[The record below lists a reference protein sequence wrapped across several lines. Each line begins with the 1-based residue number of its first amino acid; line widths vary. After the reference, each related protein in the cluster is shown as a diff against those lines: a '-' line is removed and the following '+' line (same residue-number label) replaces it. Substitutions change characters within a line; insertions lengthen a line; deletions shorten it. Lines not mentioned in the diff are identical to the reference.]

1 MFPANITRD
10 FAYDASGRMRQVKHN
25 GVVAMDY
32 LYNARGERVYRS
44 GSGQTVTTV
53 HDEAGRWLGDYDAS
67 GNPIQQAIWLD
78 DLPVGLLVGAGA
90 NQKLFYLQPDAM
102 GTPRV
107 VIDPTRD
114 IAVWRWDLS
123 GEAFG
128 ESAPNE
134 DPDGDGTAFLL
145 DLRFPGQ
152 RYDAAT
158 GLHHNYFSD
167 PKNKDTHNSAT

>member
-1 MFPANITRD
+1 M
-10 FAYDASGRMRQVKHN
+10 
-25 GVVAMDY
+25 
-32 LYNARGERVYRS
+32 
-44 GSGQTVTTV
+44 

-114 IAVWRWDLS
+114 VAVWRWDLAS
-123 GEAFG
+123 EAFG
-128 ESAPNE
+128 ESGPNE
-134 DPDGDGTAFLL
+134 DPDGDGTAFAL

-167 PKNKDTHNSAT
+167 PKNKDTHKSAT